1 MKRLLIFCVWI
12 ALCGTAEADDWQRI
26 DQEII
31 EMKLNNMQTQL
42 LTMEIRQG
50 TVERTLSDLQTQLS
64 TMEMRQGMNT
74 GIQKQTQQMRQQIQ
88 LIQDQL
94 QQIQREIAKGGER
107 R

>member
-12 ALCGTAEADDWQRI
+12 ALCGTAEADDWWQQSMEKEI
-26 DQEII
+26 DIL
-31 EMKLNNMQTQL
+31 KTQL
-42 LTMEIRQG
+42 STMEIRQG
-50 TVERTLSDLQTQLS
+50 MVERTLSDLQTQLS